1 MTRDAL
7 KALRE
12 AVAEVIEK
20 ARRDGRKIAIWRDGK
35 AVHISPDDLDK
46 EKDDEKRA
54 SKRDTVSPEFKRY
67 QKMMKP
73 KPQQPKSPLARKAL
87 MALREAVAEVFEKAK
102 REGRPLAVWQDGK
115 AVLVYP
121 GNTDAVEEPGSKYQT
136 RTTSKKRGKK

>member
-1 MTRDAL
+1 M
-7 KALRE
+7 
-12 AVAEVIEK
+12 
-20 ARRDGRKIAIWRDGK
+20 
-35 AVHISPDDLDK
+35 HISPDELDK

-73 KPQQPKSPLARKAL
+73 KPQQPKDPMTRKAL
-87 MALREAVAEVFEKAK
+87 MALREAVAEVYEKAR

-121 GNTDAVEEPGSKYQT
+121 GRTVQYMNRNPNIRYGQLRRGEERNERSLNRSRSVASSP
-136 RTTSKKRGKK
+136 R